1 MGARISPNAL
11 LDDGWLEATVVED
24 RPFLARFL
32 HARHLASGSVD
43 RAPRVYAQQVRRAV
57 VTTDGPIEYHVD
69 GEPGVARDR
78 VEVSILPGG
87 LKVRR

>member
-1 MGARISPNAL
+1 MGARISPQAL

-32 HARHLASGSVD
+32 HARHLAAGSVD
-43 RAPRVYAQQVRRAV
+43 RAPRVFTQQVRRAV
-57 VTTDGPIEYHVD
+57 VTADGPIQYHVD
-69 GEPGVARDR
+69 GEPGVASDR
-78 VEVSILPGG
+78 VEVTILPAA